1 MFVVTSMRSRRLP
14 HVCEKL
20 LIPLLPP
27 PPPLLP
33 HHHTPPQLLQLQHQH
48 LLHPQVALGLQPF
61 CLDAHRTTLVILPLA
76 SCSILQTFPSRMLQA
91 FLRVGDRS
99 RRGSETTPI
108 GRGRPWP

>member
-1 MFVVTSMRSRRLP
+1 MTIAIAAKWRKPGNKRTAWYGSNDPYGMFVVTSLRSRRLP

-33 HHHTPPQLLQLQHQH
+33 LHRNPPQLLHLQVS
-48 LLHPQVALGLQPF
+48 LDLQPF
-61 CLDAHRTTLVILPLA
+61 CLGAHRTTLAILPLA

-91 FLRVGDRS
+91 FLL
-99 RRGSETTPI
+99 
-108 GRGRPWP
+108 